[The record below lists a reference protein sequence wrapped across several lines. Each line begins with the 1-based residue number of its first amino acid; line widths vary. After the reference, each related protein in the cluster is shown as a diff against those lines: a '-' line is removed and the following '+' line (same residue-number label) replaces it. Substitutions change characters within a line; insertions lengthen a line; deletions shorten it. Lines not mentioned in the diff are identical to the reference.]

1 MTRTDDRAG
10 PTNPLTLAIDIG
22 GSRLKAGVLTVSRQ
36 ISSGP
41 VRVETPKP
49 AKPDAV
55 VAALIGLSR
64 QLGKFDRVSIGFPG
78 VVRADFV
85 LTAPNLGTKE
95 WHGFKLGAVVAE
107 ALGKPVRILN
117 DASIQGLGVIT
128 GRGLECVLT
137 MGTGMGF
144 ALFEDGRIAP
154 HLELSQH
161 PIRNRK
167 TYDEY
172 VGEAA
177 LKAVGRRRWNK
188 RVRNIIG
195 ILETVITYDTLY
207 IGGGNA
213 KLIEPPLPANV
224 KIVSNTA
231 GITGGV
237 CLWDGRM
244 DHAFA
249 EQPA

>member
-1 MTRTDDRAG
+1 M
-10 PTNPLTLAIDIG
+10 
-22 GSRLKAGVLTVSRQ
+22 
-36 ISSGP
+36 
-41 VRVETPKP
+41 
-49 AKPDAV
+49 
-55 VAALIGLSR
+55 
-64 QLGKFDRVSIGFPG
+64 
-78 VVRADFV
+78 
-85 LTAPNLGTKE
+85 
-95 WHGFKLGAVVAE
+95 
-107 ALGKPVRILN
+107 LN

-144 ALFEDGRIAP
+144 ALFQDGQIAP

-177 LKAVGRRRWNK
+177 LEVVGRRRWNK

-213 KLIEPPLPANV
+213 ELIEPPLPANV

-231 GITGGV
+231 GMTRRAALGRTNGSRV
-237 CLWDGRM
+237 CR
-244 DHAFA
+244 A
-249 EQPA
+249 ELARV

>member
-1 MTRTDDRAG
+1 M
-10 PTNPLTLAIDIG
+10 
-22 GSRLKAGVLTVSRQ
+22 
-36 ISSGP
+36 
-41 VRVETPKP
+41 
-49 AKPDAV
+49 
-55 VAALIGLSR
+55 
-64 QLGKFDRVSIGFPG
+64 
-78 VVRADFV
+78 
-85 LTAPNLGTKE
+85 
-95 WHGFKLGAVVAE
+95 
-107 ALGKPVRILN
+107 LN

-144 ALFEDGRIAP
+144 ALFQDGQIAP

-177 LKAVGRRRWNK
+177 LEVVGRRRWNK

-213 KLIEPPLPANV
+213 ELIEPPLPANV

-231 GITGGV
+231 GMTGGV
-237 CLWDGRM
+237 RLWDERM

-249 EQPA
+249 ELNLPAFSVPRN